1 MTNCHRPLT
10 SDDNFKKILGSC
22 TNESWLHQG
31 RMDLVC
37 EDELEVHRNPPS
49 SWSLQHFIR
58 CELKLSHQLIFRSQD
73 GEHWLSVCLQQLSN
87 QVLHFLSFLSF
98 LNLLLFLFKIVYL
111 QCQFLLNS
119 IQTQSYIWVYSFYH
133 TMDFRIKIEIGSDGK
148 AVKQTNLFLKIYVIE
163 VELIFKMLS

>member
-98 LNLLLFLFKIVYL
+98 LNLLLFLFKYSLFTVPISAEQHTDPVIHMGIF
-111 QCQFLLNS
+111 FL
-119 IQTQSYIWVYSFYH
+119 SYYGF
-133 TMDFRIKIEIGSDGK
+133 
-148 AVKQTNLFLKIYVIE
+148 
-163 VELIFKMLS
+163 